1 MPRESCEGG
10 LYAIRALLHTAK
22 LSPHVRHTGKP
33 EMNRQPMRKPKRIAA
48 GMMLAMLATSLHAQ
62 QPVRWRGDFVYFA
75 DSAIFTDCKTGQRWP
90 VAQAGDYLALEEAYL
105 RWQGAPKAP
114 LLANFDGRIEV
125 REPMEG
131 PAREHM
137 VVDRF
142 VSVQPG
148 TSCESLAMPGV
159 KAAPQAGGSM

>member
-1 MPRESCEGG
+1 
-10 LYAIRALLHTAK
+10 
-22 LSPHVRHTGKP
+22 
-33 EMNRQPMRKPKRIAA
+33 MRKPSRLAGRTAA
-48 GMMLAMLATSLHAQ
+48 SLLLAALATSLQAQ
-62 QPVRWRGDFVYFA
+62 PAVRWRGDFIYFA
-75 DSAIFTDCKTGQRWP
+75 DSAIFTDCKTGQQWP

-114 LLANFDGRIEV
+114 LLANFDGRVEV

-148 TSCESLAMPGV
+148 TSCESLATPGV
-159 KAAPQAGGSM
+159 KAAPPGRGPM

>member
-1 MPRESCEGG
+1 M
-10 LYAIRALLHTAK
+10 K
-22 LSPHVRHTGKP
+22 
-33 EMNRQPMRKPKRIAA
+33 RQPMRAA
-48 GMMLAMLATSLHAQ
+48 SLLLAVLATSLHAQPQPPQQ

-75 DSAIFTDCKTGQRWP
+75 DSSIFTDCTTGRQWP

-114 LLANFDGRIEV
+114 LLANFDGRIEI

-148 TSCESLAMPGV
+148 TTCESLKAPGA
-159 KAAPQAGGSM
+159 KSAAR

>member
-1 MPRESCEGG
+1 
-10 LYAIRALLHTAK
+10 
-22 LSPHVRHTGKP
+22 
-33 EMNRQPMRKPKRIAA
+33 MNRQPMRGRMRAA
-48 GMMLAMLATSLHAQ
+48 ASLLMAVLATSLHAQ

-75 DSAIFTDCKTGQRWP
+75 DSAIFTDCTTGQRWP

-131 PAREHM
+131 PPREHM

-148 TSCESLAMPGV
+148 TSCEWLATPGG
-159 KAAPQAGGSM
+159 KPAPPARGPM

>member
-1 MPRESCEGG
+1 
-10 LYAIRALLHTAK
+10 
-22 LSPHVRHTGKP
+22 
-33 EMNRQPMRKPKRIAA
+33 MNRQPMRGPMRAAASLLLAVLAA
-48 GMMLAMLATSLHAQ
+48 GLHAQ

-75 DSAIFTDCKTGQRWP
+75 DSAIFTDCKTGQQWP
-90 VAQAGDYLALEEAYL
+90 VAQAGDYLTLEEAYL

-148 TSCESLAMPGV
+148 TSCESLATPGG
-159 KAAPQAGGSM
+159 KGSPSARGPM

>member
-1 MPRESCEGG
+1 M
-10 LYAIRALLHTAK
+10 RAASHLLA
-22 LSPHVRHTGKP
+22 V
-33 EMNRQPMRKPKRIAA
+33 
-48 GMMLAMLATSLHAQ
+48 LATGLHAQ
-62 QPVRWRGDFVYFA
+62 PQQPQQPPQPVRWRGDFVYFA
-75 DSAIFTDCKTGQRWP
+75 DSAIFTDCASGQQWP

-105 RWQGAPKAP
+105 HWQGAPKAP

-137 VVDRF
+137 VVERF

-148 TSCESLAMPGV
+148 TTCESLKVPGNKSAELSGRV
-159 KAAPQAGGSM
+159 RGSRPASGRSTS